1 MNKGGKKTSYDDL
14 YDYISNNLDRE
25 RMSEV
30 EKNLVD
36 DKEMEDVFHM
46 MMFDYQCEKDYIDS
60 LIGEDPE
67 NNEIFFDQNQPNSRK
82 RTLYGKDKQKNLI
95 MDTKNFKGLPENFEA
110 VKKMVEEL
118 TPSIEKMIAE
128 GGRENYERYA
138 QELIQEHC
146 GKPKETAKEIVDDL
160 LSGIAEFDSQYDSLK
175 THESVNVSD
184 ILGDRSDSEKKNI
197 VINFLVMLKS
207 FEAVENFSEDEIKS
221 FYNEYDKQDLE
232 SLLPELNDAIM
243 KNGIVDDII
252 GKMVYEEE
260 LTPEEIAK
268 FKDLAEKNTPENKR
282 LQKFYTALALYLA
295 AYDEKIDLSVDG
307 NRIEPKTMGACAA
320 AAVEFSSV
328 TADLAAGNID
338 LPTWAKWVKYIFA
351 GLLIVSF
358 IVATGIII
366 SFAGIGLMFVLMAMF
381 GQGVL
386 STLIA
391 FAIAIPVIKVL
402 VDKTVEL
409 GGWLLEKLEQPYE
422 NVMRKF
428 VSVVDLVTSFVKEQ
442 IDKVK
447 TRITKEHAP
456 ENKTEATASA
466 MKENK
471 GTEAA
476 SEHQTAEQK
485 ESTDLPSENGQK
497 NNRTETDLNFDLAY

>member
-1 MNKGGKKTSYDDL
+1 
-14 YDYISNNLDRE
+14 
-25 RMSEV
+25 
-30 EKNLVD
+30 
-36 DKEMEDVFHM
+36 
-46 MMFDYQCEKDYIDS
+46 
-60 LIGEDPE
+60 
-67 NNEIFFDQNQPNSRK
+67 
-82 RTLYGKDKQKNLI
+82 
-95 MDTKNFKGLPENFEA
+95 
-110 VKKMVEEL
+110 
-118 TPSIEKMIAE
+118 
-128 GGRENYERYA
+128 
-138 QELIQEHC
+138 
-146 GKPKETAKEIVDDL
+146 
-160 LSGIAEFDSQYDSLK
+160 
-175 THESVNVSD
+175 
-184 ILGDRSDSEKKNI
+184 
-197 VINFLVMLKS
+197 
-207 FEAVENFSEDEIKS
+207 
-221 FYNEYDKQDLE
+221 
-232 SLLPELNDAIM
+232 
-243 KNGIVDDII
+243 
-252 GKMVYEEE
+252 
-260 LTPEEIAK
+260 
-268 FKDLAEKNTPENKR
+268 
-282 LQKFYTALALYLA
+282 
-295 AYDEKIDLSVDG
+295 
-307 NRIEPKTMGACAA
+307 
-320 AAVEFSSV
+320 
-328 TADLAAGNID
+328 
-338 LPTWAKWVKYIFA
+338 
-351 GLLIVSF
+351 
-358 IVATGIII
+358 
-366 SFAGIGLMFVLMAMF
+366 MFVLMAMF